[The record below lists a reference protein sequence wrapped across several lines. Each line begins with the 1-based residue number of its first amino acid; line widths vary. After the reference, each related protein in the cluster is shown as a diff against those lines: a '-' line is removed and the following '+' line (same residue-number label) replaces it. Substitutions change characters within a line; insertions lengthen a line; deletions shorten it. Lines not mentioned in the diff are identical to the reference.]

1 MHALIHKQ
9 ERKGRACM
17 QQFWQEEATK
27 HHLKCLWDAGTGKF
41 SPSWLTENVQCGVS
55 SMKRLK
61 TRTAQRTVQV
71 LHARYLSMHLVIQ
84 SIVFSYNWKNLIL
97 HSVPL

>member
-1 MHALIHKQ
+1 
-9 ERKGRACM
+9 M

-27 HHLKCLWDAGTGKF
+27 HLLKHLWDAGRDKI
-41 SPSWLTENVQCGVS
+41 SPSWLTENVQCGIS
-55 SMKRLK
+55 SMKWLK
-61 TRTAQRTVQV
+61 TRTAQRAVQV
-71 LHARYLSMHLVIQ
+71 PPARYLSMHLVIQ